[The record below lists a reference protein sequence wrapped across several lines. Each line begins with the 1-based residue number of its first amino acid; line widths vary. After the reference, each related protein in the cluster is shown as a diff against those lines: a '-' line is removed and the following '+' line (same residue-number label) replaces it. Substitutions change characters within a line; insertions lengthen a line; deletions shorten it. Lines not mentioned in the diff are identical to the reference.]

1 MRWRAKRAPIVNVE
15 YVGSMGGAKLRVGPN
30 REMLSVAAKLGKKR
44 ARLLR
49 DFLSPRMIP
58 CVDLGIEA
66 RTSPSSFGGA
76 VCSGI

>member
-15 YVGSMGGAKLRVGPN
+15 AVGAMRCAKLRVGLN
-30 REMLSVAAKLGKKR
+30 CKMLGVAAKLGNKR

-58 CVDLGIEA
+58 CVYLGIEA
-66 RTSPSSFGGA
+66 RTSPASFGGA
-76 VCSGI
+76 VGSGV